1 VVHGPARLQN
11 HRARCVPSADACLPD
26 FSVASLI
33 SAFAVEERGSVLP
46 IEREP
51 VSFDLGA
58 ESDCVAVGFQREAT
72 SIPGSVGR
80 GTWGQ
85 DRA

>member
-1 VVHGPARLQN
+1 MAQHGSKIIGR
-11 HRARCVPSADACLPD
+11 DACRVPML
-26 FSVASLI
+26 ASLI

-51 VSFDLGA
+51 VAFDLDA

-85 DRA
+85 ARA